1 MTSHSEQSQGS
12 LAEEN
17 LSPWEEIADVI
28 RELRWYASRKAD
40 LAKPL
45 PTNPKRT
52 FADMLDEEIDELA
65 AAVAKARNL

>member
-1 MTSHSEQSQGS
+1 MSEATEHRS
-12 LAEEN
+12 EEN

-28 RELRWYASRKAD
+28 RELRWYASRKTD

-52 FADMLDEEIDELA
+52 FADMLDKEIDELA